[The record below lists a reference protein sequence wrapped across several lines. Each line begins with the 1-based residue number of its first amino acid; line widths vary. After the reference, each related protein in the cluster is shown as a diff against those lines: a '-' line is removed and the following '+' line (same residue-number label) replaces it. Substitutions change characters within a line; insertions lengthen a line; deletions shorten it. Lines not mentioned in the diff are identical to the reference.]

1 MSVVI
6 FFLIFVKRFFFI
18 CYCLIKVIVK
28 VKKNIIL
35 IKIKKVD
42 YIIVDFIVS

>member
-28 VKKNIIL
+28 VKKNIL